1 MGGGSEALLKV
12 WRAPLDL
19 FSESF
24 EYKKKRNW
32 FKYRFR
38 CGSTLLEGE
47 PMRCHRLLV
56 NRFLNKIK
64 KEISFIKKGSLQ
76 RRSRSPLKPIYR
88 LDTSTLTL
96 PPVGA

>member
-1 MGGGSEALLKV
+1 MGGSSKALLEV

-24 EYKKKRNW
+24 EYKKKWNW

-38 CGSTLLEGE
+38 CRSTLLEGE

-56 NRFLNKIK
+56 NQFLNKIK
-64 KEISFIKKGSLQ
+64 KRNFIHKKGVITKEKSIAPKADL
-76 RRSRSPLKPIYR
+76 S
-88 LDTSTLTL
+88 
-96 PPVGA
+96 A